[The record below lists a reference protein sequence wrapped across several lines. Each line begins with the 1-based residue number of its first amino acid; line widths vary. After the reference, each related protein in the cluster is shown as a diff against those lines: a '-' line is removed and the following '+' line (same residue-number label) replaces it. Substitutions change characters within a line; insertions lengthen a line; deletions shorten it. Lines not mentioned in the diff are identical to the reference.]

1 MISLIINR
9 EYMTRIRKKSFI
21 IMSILG
27 PFIFA
32 AYVLIPMYFAT
43 MEDKDEKKV
52 VVLDE
57 SKLFTEYG
65 PDGAT
70 CVIPDREFLKFQIIE
85 GVPLETFK
93 EGFDE
98 SGYYAILFIPAN
110 LMASDMAIIYS
121 TKQVSLEV
129 SEHIKRSMEN
139 EIEHL
144 KLAAND
150 IHDIEKI
157 LAEVETSVNLRIAK
171 WTKGWGEPGIP
182 YRCGHGHR
190 LHGRPA
196 DLLFYF
202 LFWLPGD
209 AWCY

>member
-1 MISLIINR
+1 MSSMISLIINR

-21 IMSILG
+21 IMSVLG

-43 MEDKDEKKV
+43 MEDKEEKKI

-70 CVIPDREFLKFQIIE
+70 CVIPDGEYLKFQIVE

-93 EGFDE
+93 EGFDQ
-98 SGYYAILFIPAN
+98 SGYYAILFIPKN
-110 LMASDMAIIYS
+110 LMSSESALIYS

-129 SEHIKRSMEN
+129 SEHIRRSMESSAF
-139 EIEHL
+139 EPAIEM
-144 KLAAND
+144 
-150 IHDIEKI
+150 
-157 LAEVETSVNLRIAK
+157 S
-171 WTKGWGEPGIP
+171 GS
-182 YRCGHGHR
+182 C
-190 LHGRPA
+190 
-196 DLLFYF
+196 
-202 LFWLPGD
+202 
-209 AWCY
+209 